1 MSGNAVPT
9 SKLYYWNRPW
19 PGHVAFCIDLEAMR
33 GGPNVPSASF
43 GALPVGATTMGH
55 YVSWTAGGAMN
66 VKALTGIKA
75 YARSYEEDCEMIG
88 RLPDKSI
95 EIPGLDI
102 QAMREEWLAIRT
114 KQGATW
120 SLLAKSCAVV
130 ALRVMRAGGCDDL
143 VPSRA
148 KRDPT
153 IITPQAVW
161 IYAKSAAKHAGD

>member
-1 MSGNAVPT
+1 MAI

-19 PGHVAFCIDLEAMR
+19 PGHIGFCIDLEAMA
-33 GGPNVPSASF
+33 GGPAVPSDYF
-43 GALPVGATTMGH
+43 GYAPLGATGLGH
-55 YVSWTAGGAMN
+55 YVSWTAGGVIG

-75 YARSYEEDCEMIG
+75 YARTYEEDIETIG
-88 RLPDKSI
+88 RPADKMI
-95 EIPGLDI
+95 EIPGLNI
-102 QAMREEWLAIRT
+102 QAMKQEWLAIRT

-130 ALRVMRAGGCDDL
+130 ALRVMRAGGADAL

-148 KRDPT
+148 KRNPA

-161 IYAKSAAKHAGD
+161 NYAKSAAKHAAG